1 MTSGRDLDPGSWPRA
16 KMTGHQNQQPL
27 GGKAMK
33 RVPQRVLEGS

>member
-16 KMTGHQNQQPL
+16 KMTGKQQPL